1 MLNGYLAK
9 AAAILLLFTFPVT
22 VLPAQTP
29 AAAASPERAGV
40 LYPQE
45 GVTVKGNP
53 VFTSTAVYAGDE
65 IQTGKLSTLLSG
77 EGVSLQLKPHTSLKF
92 GKAAELGCGGLVL
105 VTRHSIPVRLAG
117 IEVIPSGNPAKLEVD
132 NAGGTAT
139 VSVKSGTATLNLGG
153 QISSLRE
160 GQALTRP
167 VAQRC
172 PAAVA
177 GSSSPG
183 STPATSSAFL
193 SGNGLYWVLGGGAA
207 AGVMAGVL
215 ATRGGKQVSP
225 SAP

>member
-9 AAAILLLFTFPVT
+9 AAAILLLFTFPAT
-22 VLPAQTP
+22 MLPAQMPAATP
-29 AAAASPERAGV
+29 ARAGV

-65 IQTGKLSTLLSG
+65 IQTGNLSTLLTG
-77 EGVSLQLKPHTSLKF
+77 EGVSLQLKPHTALKF

-117 IEVIPSGNPAKLEVD
+117 IEIVPFGNPAKLEVD

-139 VSVKSGTATLNLGG
+139 LSVKSGTATVNQGG

-160 GQALTRP
+160 GQAITRP

-172 PAAVA
+172 PAVVA

-193 SGNGLYWVLGGGAA
+193 SGNGLYLVLGGGAA
-207 AGVMAGVL
+207 AGVIAGVL

>member
-1 MLNGYLAK
+1 MLNSYLAK
-9 AAAILLLFTFPVT
+9 AAAILLLFSFPAT
-22 VLPAQTP
+22 LLPAQTP
-29 AAAASPERAGV
+29 AATPERAGV

-45 GVTVKGNP
+45 GVTVKGSP

-65 IQTGKLSTLLSG
+65 IQTGKLSTLLTG
-77 EGVSLQLKPHTSLKF
+77 EGVSLQLKPHTALKF

-117 IEVIPSGNPAKLEVD
+117 IEVIPSGDPAKLEVD

-139 VSVKSGTATLNLGG
+139 VSVKSGTATLSQAG

-160 GQALTRP
+160 GQAITRP

-177 GSSSPG
+177 GSSPG
-183 STPATSSAFL
+183 RTPAMSSSFL

-225 SAP
+225 SVP

>member
-9 AAAILLLFTFPVT
+9 AAAILLLFSFPAT
-22 VLPAQTP
+22 MLPAQTP
-29 AAAASPERAGV
+29 AVTPERAGV

-65 IQTGKLSTLLSG
+65 IQTGKLSTLLTG
-77 EGVSLQLKPHTSLKF
+77 EGVSLQLKPHTALKF

-117 IEVIPSGNPAKLEVD
+117 IEVVPSGSPAKLEVD

-139 VSVKSGTATLNLGG
+139 LSVKSGTATVSQGG

-160 GQALTRP
+160 GQSITRS
-167 VAQRC
+167 VTQRC

-177 GSSSPG
+177 SSNTPG
-183 STPATSSAFL
+183 STPAMSSPFL

>member
-1 MLNGYLAK
+1 M
-9 AAAILLLFTFPVT
+9 T
-22 VLPAQTP
+22 
-29 AAAASPERAGV
+29 
-40 LYPQE
+40 
-45 GVTVKGNP
+45 
-53 VFTSTAVYAGDE
+53 
-65 IQTGKLSTLLSG
+65 G

-117 IEVIPSGNPAKLEVD
+117 IEVTPAGNPAKLEVD

-139 VSVKSGTATLNLGG
+139 VSVKSGTATLNQGG

-160 GQALTRP
+160 GQAITRS

-172 PAAVA
+172 PAAVS
-177 GSSSPG
+177 GSPGTTPTMSSSFFG
-183 STPATSSAFL
+183 
-193 SGNGLYWVLGGGAA
+193 GNGLYWVLGGGAA

-215 ATRGGKQVSP
+215 ATRGGKRVSP

>member
-9 AAAILLLFTFPVT
+9 AAASLLLFSFPAT
-22 VLPAQTP
+22 LLPAQTL
-29 AAAASPERAGV
+29 AAPPEPAGV

-65 IQTGKLSTLLSG
+65 IKTGSLSTLLTG
-77 EGVSLQLKPHTSLKF
+77 DGVSLQLKPRTALKF

-117 IEVIPSGNPAKLEVD
+117 IEVIPSGDPAKLEVD

-139 VSVKSGTATLNLGG
+139 VSVKSGTATLKQGG

-160 GQALTRP
+160 GQAITRP

-172 PAAVA
+172 PAAV

-183 STPATSSAFL
+183 STPAMSSSFL

>member
-9 AAAILLLFTFPVT
+9 AAAILLLFSFPT
-22 VLPAQTP
+22 TLLPAQTP
-29 AAAASPERAGV
+29 AATPERAGV

-45 GVTVKGNP
+45 GVSVKGSP

-65 IQTGKLSTLLSG
+65 IQTGKLSTLLTG
-77 EGVSLQLKPHTSLKF
+77 EGVSLQLKPHTALKF
-92 GKAAELGCGGLVL
+92 GKTAELGCGGLVL

-139 VSVKSGTATLNLGG
+139 VSVKSGTATLNQGG

-160 GQALTRP
+160 GQAITRP

-177 GSSSPG
+177 GSSPA
-183 STPATSSAFL
+183 STPAMSSSFL

-207 AGVMAGVL
+207 AGVMAGVM

-225 SAP
+225 SVP

>member
-1 MLNGYLAK
+1 MLNDYLAQ
-9 AAAILLLFTFPVT
+9 AAAILLLFSFPAT
-22 VLPAQTP
+22 MLPAQT
-29 AAAASPERAGV
+29 AAVTPERAGV

-65 IQTGKLSTLLSG
+65 IQTGKLSTLLTG
-77 EGVSLQLKPHTSLKF
+77 EGVSLQLKPHTALKF

-117 IEVIPSGNPAKLEVD
+117 IEVVPSGNPATLEVD
-132 NAGGTAT
+132 NAGGAAT
-139 VSVKSGTATLNLGG
+139 VSVKSGTATLNQGG

-160 GQALTRP
+160 GQAITRP

-183 STPATSSAFL
+183 STPTMSSSFL

>member
-9 AAAILLLFTFPVT
+9 AAAILLLFSFPGAM
-22 VLPAQTP
+22 LPAQTP
-29 AAAASPERAGV
+29 AATPERAGV

-45 GVTVKGNP
+45 GVTVKGSP

-65 IQTGKLSTLLSG
+65 IQTGKLSTLLTG
-77 EGVSLQLKPHTSLKF
+77 EGVSLQLKPHTALRF

-139 VSVKSGTATLNLGG
+139 VSVKSGTATLNQGG
-153 QISSLRE
+153 QVSSLRE
-160 GQALTRP
+160 GQAITRA

-172 PAAVA
+172 PAAGA
-177 GSSSPG
+177 G
-183 STPATSSAFL
+183 STPPMSSSFL

>member
-1 MLNGYLAK
+1 MLNGYLAR
-9 AAAILLLFTFPVT
+9 AAAILLLFSFPAT

-29 AAAASPERAGV
+29 AATPERAGV

-45 GVTVKGNP
+45 GVTVKGSP
-53 VFTSTAVYAGDE
+53 VFTSTAVYGGDE
-65 IQTGKLSTLLSG
+65 IQTGKLSTLLTG
-77 EGVSLQLKPHTSLKF
+77 EGISLQLKPHTALKF

-139 VSVKSGTATLNLGG
+139 VSVKSGTATVSQAG

-160 GQALTRP
+160 GQAITRG
-167 VAQRC
+167 VTQRC
-172 PAAVA
+172 PAAA
-177 GSSSPG
+177 ASSPG
-183 STPATSSAFL
+183 STSAMSSSFL

-225 SAP
+225 SVP

>member
-1 MLNGYLAK
+1 
-9 AAAILLLFTFPVT
+9 
-22 VLPAQTP
+22 
-29 AAAASPERAGV
+29 
-40 LYPQE
+40 
-45 GVTVKGNP
+45 
-53 VFTSTAVYAGDE
+53 
-65 IQTGKLSTLLSG
+65 
-77 EGVSLQLKPHTSLKF
+77 
-92 GKAAELGCGGLVL
+92 

-117 IEVIPSGNPAKLEVD
+117 IEVIPSGDPAKLEVD

-139 VSVKSGTATLNLGG
+139 VSIKSGTATLNQGG

-160 GQALTRP
+160 GQAITRP

-177 GSSSPG
+177 GSSPG
-183 STPATSSAFL
+183 SNPAMSSSFL

>member
-1 MLNGYLAK
+1 MLNGFLAK
-9 AAAILLLFTFPVT
+9 TAAILLLFSFPAT
-22 VLPAQTP
+22 MLPAQTP
-29 AAAASPERAGV
+29 AAAAPPERAGV

-65 IQTGKLSTLLSG
+65 IQTGNLSTLLTG

-117 IEVIPSGNPAKLEVD
+117 IEVTPAGNPAKLEVD

-139 VSVKSGTATLNLGG
+139 VSVKSGTATLNQGG

-160 GQALTRP
+160 GQAITRS

-172 PAAVA
+172 PVAVA
-177 GSSSPG
+177 SSSPG
-183 STPATSSAFL
+183 TTPAMSSSFFG
-193 SGNGLYWVLGGGAA
+193 GNGLYWVLGGGAA

-215 ATRGGKQVSP
+215 ATRGGKRVSP

>member
-1 MLNGYLAK
+1 MLNRYLAR
-9 AAAILLLFTFPVT
+9 AAAILLLFSFPAT

-29 AAAASPERAGV
+29 AATPERAGV

-45 GVTVKGNP
+45 GVTVKGSP
-53 VFTSTAVYAGDE
+53 VFTSTAVYGGDE
-65 IQTGKLSTLLSG
+65 IQTGKLSTLLTG
-77 EGVSLQLKPHTSLKF
+77 EGISLQLKPHTALKF

-139 VSVKSGTATLNLGG
+139 VSVKSGTATLSQAG

-160 GQALTRP
+160 GQAITRP
-167 VAQRC
+167 VTQRC
-172 PAAVA
+172 PAAAA

-183 STPATSSAFL
+183 STPAMSSSFL
-193 SGNGLYWVLGGGAA
+193 SGSGLYWVLGGGAA

-225 SAP
+225 SVP